1 MARLEHTPSECVECF
16 VHHAAD
22 PIAKPGPT
30 GWRIVVRPVRIP
42 EIRDRAKTDV
52 LEVVRKQVE
61 PTTLSV
67 LLVEIREDPPGI
79 QRVVVERPHRWG

>member
-22 PIAKPGPT
+22 PNGEARADRVADSCTSRPHSGNSRPGQ
-30 GWRIVVRPVRIP
+30 
-42 EIRDRAKTDV
+42 AV

-61 PTTLSV
+61 PTTLGV